1 MICSADIRSAGQ
13 FEGLSQSIVD
23 KWEEWKAWGL
33 SDNPF
38 ATTMPDGFNE
48 RLSPFD
54 RLLLVK
60 SFRNE
65 LILVSIAEYI
75 IGEMG
80 KFYVEPPSTSMD
92 VIFETMD
99 ICTPLIYVL
108 T

>member
-1 MICSADIRSAGQ
+1 
-13 FEGLSQSIVD
+13 
-23 KWEEWKAWGL
+23 
-33 SDNPF
+33 
-38 ATTMPDGFNE
+38 MPDGWE
-48 RLSPFD
+48 EKLSRFD
-54 RLLLVK
+54 KLLMVK
-60 SFRNE
+60 AFRNE
-65 LILVSIAEYI
+65 LVLVSIADYI